1 MDLVDMQV
9 AIAFGASVHPLTK
22 MVPNVNN
29 TVMANGKFEVSSDKN
44 SPKVIVIVTR
54 LSVKY
59 CFNLLQPI

>member
-9 AIAFGASVHPLTK
+9 AMAFGASVHPFTK
-22 MVPNVNN
+22 TVPSVKS
-29 TVMANGKFEVSSDKN
+29 TVTANGKFEVNSDKN

-59 CFNLLQPI
+59 CCKLP